1 MARRLVGKVALVTG
15 GSSGIG
21 RASALAFARE
31 GARVVV
37 KEAGG
42 EALFIKTDMAKAAEI
57 EAIVYMAVKASGR
70 LDCAHN
76 NAGIEGALATTAGC
90 PEENWDRVISIN
102 LKGVW
107 LCMKYEIPQMLI
119 AVFN

>member
-31 GARVVV
+31 GAKVVV
-37 KEAGG
+37 ADVSVEGGVGTVRLIKEAGG
-42 EALFIKTDMAKAAEI
+42 EALFIKADMAKAAEI
-57 EAIVYMAVKASGR
+57 EAMVYMAVKASGR

-76 NAGIEGALATTAGC
+76 NAGIEGALRNTG
-90 PEENWDRVISIN
+90 
-102 LKGVW
+102 
-107 LCMKYEIPQMLI
+107 
-119 AVFN
+119 